1 MRERPAFVGIGSNI
15 EPARH
20 IPEALRALRSDF
32 GPIACSPAYRSPPLG
47 FEGEDFINCVVR
59 LENSIETAA
68 LVAYLKA
75 LESRAGRRADATT
88 PGSRELDLDLLLHG
102 DCVIDGGG
110 IRLPRPDVL
119 EYAFVLR
126 PLADLA
132 PGLVHPQT
140 GRTLAWH
147 LRHFDGE
154 PVALTPV
161 ALEAEDGAIQG
172 KKMNG
177 RGDRI

>member
-1 MRERPAFVGIGSNI
+1 MPDAAAFIGVGSNI
-15 EPARH
+15 DPQRH
-20 IPEALRALRSDF
+20 IPDALRALRSRF

-47 FEGEDFINCVVR
+47 FEGEDFINCAVR
-59 LENSIETAA
+59 LHSGLGAA
-68 LVAYLKA
+68 QLVACLKD
-75 LESRAGRRADATT
+75 LESKAGRRAGRSA
-88 PGSRELDLDLLLHG
+88 PGSRELDLDLLLYG
-102 DCVIDGGG
+102 DRVIDREG

-147 LRHFDGE
+147 WRHFTGE
-154 PVALTPV
+154 PVALAPV
-161 ALEAEDGAIQG
+161 ALDPAGGAMRE
-172 KKMNG
+172 K
-177 RGDRI
+177 GDEWSG